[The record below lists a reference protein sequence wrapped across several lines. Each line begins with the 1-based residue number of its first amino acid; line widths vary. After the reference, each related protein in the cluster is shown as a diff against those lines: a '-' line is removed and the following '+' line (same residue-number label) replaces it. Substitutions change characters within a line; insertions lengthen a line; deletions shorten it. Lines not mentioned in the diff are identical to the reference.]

1 MSTIVALEQEQADQ
15 QSREIGARLAAER
28 QRLGMNQAELGEA
41 CGVSKTSQLNYE
53 AGRRSPDSAYMA
65 AAMRAGVDMSYVI
78 SGVRQVAAADADDFV
93 QIPLLSN
100 VRASAGNG
108 TVNEPAGEY
117 NVQGLAFSR
126 AWIARRGLN
135 PQRLKVIEVKGR
147 SMEPVLSDGDRVLI
161 DMADTHPKSG
171 YVYVLRQADELLVK
185 HCQLLPGGVL
195 RVSSANA
202 QYAPYDIVLH
212 EAVDVEIIGRVVAS
226 MHEW

>member
-1 MSTIVALEQEQADQ
+1 
-15 QSREIGARLAAER
+15 
-28 QRLGMNQAELGEA
+28 
-41 CGVSKTSQLNYE
+41 
-53 AGRRSPDSAYMA
+53 MA